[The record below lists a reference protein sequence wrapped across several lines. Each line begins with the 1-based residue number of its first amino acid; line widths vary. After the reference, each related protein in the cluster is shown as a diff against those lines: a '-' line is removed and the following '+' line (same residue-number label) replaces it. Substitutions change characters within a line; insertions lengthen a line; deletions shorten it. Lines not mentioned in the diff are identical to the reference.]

1 MKDKTLSRVLK
12 ILFKRKFVLLLAII
26 SSILQVV
33 ATLLIPIVVA
43 DGIDYLI
50 GYQDVNFNKLQ
61 QVIIYVGILGLVQA
75 VFGYLMQYLMAYV
88 TNDTV
93 KKLRDALFVK
103 LDNLPISYIDSHQ
116 EGDILLRLI
125 GDADQLGDGL
135 LQALT
140 NLISG
145 IITIVLTLTFMLIV
159 SYQVGL
165 IVICLTPLSLLTAY
179 FIAKMSYKTFRI
191 QAQIKGKLSG
201 HYNEMFNMLKI
212 VKTYNYEKQAL
223 EREKEINQDL
233 YHVGVKAQFL
243 SALVNPATRI
253 INNLVYASVGIY
265 GAFRAIASLI
275 TTGDLTVFLSYAQSY
290 TKPFNDI
297 SQVMT
302 ELQNS
307 LASARRI
314 FEVIDEKE
322 FSYEVKERLENIT
335 GQVEFRDVAFS
346 YVSDKPLI
354 KNFNLLV
361 KPNSKIA
368 VVGPTGAGKTTIIN
382 LLMRFYDVNKG
393 KILIDGKNIYELDP
407 KDLRENIG
415 MVLQDTW
422 TFKGSI
428 FENIG
433 YALPN
438 ASKEEI
444 ITAATEAYADSFI
457 RRLKNG
463 YDTILDNNCNLSE
476 GQRQLLCIAR
486 VMLKKPPIL
495 ILDEATS
502 NIDTRTEV
510 LVQRAFNKLM
520 EGRTSF
526 VIAHRL
532 KTIIDAD
539 MIIVLNKSEIVEMGN
554 HQELLKRGGF
564 YKEIYEAQFLQIE
577 A

>member
-1 MKDKTLSRVLK
+1 MQDKTLSRVLK

-433 YALPN
+433 YARPN

-539 MIIVLNKSEIVEMGN
+539 MIIVLNKGEIVEMGN

>member
-1 MKDKTLSRVLK
+1 MQDKTLSRVLK

-322 FSYEVKERLENIT
+322 FNYEVKERLENIT

-433 YALPN
+433 YARPN

-539 MIIVLNKSEIVEMGN
+539 MIIVLNKGEIVEMGN

>member
-1 MKDKTLSRVLK
+1 M
-12 ILFKRKFVLLLAII
+12 
-26 SSILQVV
+26 
-33 ATLLIPIVVA
+33 
-43 DGIDYLI
+43 
-50 GYQDVNFNKLQ
+50 
-61 QVIIYVGILGLVQA
+61 
-75 VFGYLMQYLMAYV
+75 
-88 TNDTV
+88 
-93 KKLRDALFVK
+93 
-103 LDNLPISYIDSHQ
+103 
-116 EGDILLRLI
+116 
-125 GDADQLGDGL
+125 
-135 LQALT
+135 
-140 NLISG
+140 
-145 IITIVLTLTFMLIV
+145 
-159 SYQVGL
+159 
-165 IVICLTPLSLLTAY
+165 
-179 FIAKMSYKTFRI
+179 
-191 QAQIKGKLSG
+191 
-201 HYNEMFNMLKI
+201 
-212 VKTYNYEKQAL
+212 
-223 EREKEINQDL
+223 
-233 YHVGVKAQFL
+233 
-243 SALVNPATRI
+243 
-253 INNLVYASVGIY
+253 
-265 GAFRAIASLI
+265 I

-407 KDLRENIG
+407 KNLRENIG

-428 FENIG
+428 YENIG

-486 VMLKKPPIL
+486 VMLKKTPIL

-539 MIIVLNKSEIVEMGN
+539 MIIVLNKGEIVEMGN
-554 HQELLKRGGF
+554 HQDLLKKGGF